1 MPHPSAAAHASRRE
15 VSKPMTRAR
24 SQTSTVNT
32 SDGRAVISVNGRVYR
47 VDATDAVSV
56 QVVSDNAGTYVQIT
70 DKFGKTRRADIKEP
84 E

>member
-1 MPHPSAAAHASRRE
+1 
-15 VSKPMTRAR
+15 
-24 SQTSTVNT
+24 VNI

-56 QVVSDNAGTYVQIT
+56 QLVSDNSGTYVQIR
-70 DKFGKTRRADIKEP
+70 DKFGKTRRVDIKEP

>member
-1 MPHPSAAAHASRRE
+1 
-15 VSKPMTRAR
+15 MTRAR
-24 SQTSTVNT
+24 SQTSTVNI

-47 VDATDAVSV
+47 MDATDAVSV
-56 QVVSDNAGTYVQIT
+56 QVVSDNSGTYVQIT